1 VKKCLFGIV
10 RAAALAGMACI
21 PAAALAQDAV
31 KTAPESYK
39 VAVENAS
46 IRALDIRIPAGGRT
60 PMHSH
65 PASLLTV
72 FGPCKMRFTA
82 ADGKKSDVE
91 FKGGEIVW
99 REAETHAGE
108 NIGPGEC
115 HAMQV
120 EMKQPLP
127 PARKM

>member
-1 VKKCLFGIV
+1 MRKHLVGMA
-10 RAAALAGMACI
+10 RAVAVAVLAGI
-21 PAAALAQDAV
+21 PAAAPAQDAV
-31 KTAPESYK
+31 KVAADIYK
-39 VAVENAS
+39 VALENAWVRVFD
-46 IRALDIRIPAGGRT
+46 IRAPAGGRT

-65 PASLLTV
+65 PASILTMYT
-72 FGPCKMRFTA
+72 PCKLRFTA

-99 REAETHAGE
+99 REPETHAVE

-120 EMKQPLP
+120 EMKQPP
-127 PARKM
+127 PAVKKM